1 MKPLAGI
8 RILSIEQFAA
18 GPYGTMLLAG
28 LGAEVIKIENPD
40 IGGDP
45 ARRTGPH
52 MLGEA
57 DSQYF
62 QTWNLNK
69 KSITLDL
76 KSPEGRRQFERLV
89 QGADAVVNNLRGDL
103 PAKLGLEYSTLG
115 KIKSSVVCLHIS
127 AYGRDN
133 SRASWPGYD
142 YLMQAEGGLMSL
154 TGEPSGPPARFGA
167 PSPIDHMTGMTAMV
181 GLVSALLGARISGRG
196 CDVDVSLLD
205 TALHLLGYAG
215 TWAINGGEGAERQAR
230 SAHYSV
236 APVQTVPTADGWIF
250 IMCMTQKFWEA
261 LILAIGRPELG
272 RDPRFVSNPER
283 FAHRAEL
290 TEVLDAVFRGRS
302 TEAWLE
308 ALSGVLPVGPV
319 FDVNQALANPFMAEI
334 GMVQSAPHPADP
346 DFKVMSSPIKI
357 NGDRGTSAPCPPVG
371 ANNAEIL
378 GELEPALER
387 LS

>member
-1 MKPLAGI
+1 MKPLSGT
-8 RILSIEQFAA
+8 RILSIEQYAA

-28 LGAEVIKIENPD
+28 LGAEVIRIENAA

-52 MLGEA
+52 LLGDG

-76 KSPEGRRQFERLV
+76 KSPGDRRRFERLV
-89 QGADAVVNNLRGDL
+89 EGADAVVNNLRGDQ
-103 PAKLGLEYSTLG
+103 PAKLGLEYAALG
-115 KIKSSVVCLHIS
+115 QIKPSIVCLHIS

-133 SRASWPGYD
+133 SRAAWPGYD
-142 YLMQAEGGLMSL
+142 YLMQAESGLMSL
-154 TGEPSGPPARFGA
+154 TGEPSGPPTRFGA

-181 GLVSALLGARISGRG
+181 GLLGALMGARTTGKG

-205 TALHLLGYAG
+205 VALHLLGYAG
-215 TWAINGGEGAERQAR
+215 TWAVNGGAGAERQPR
-230 SAHYSV
+230 SGHFSV
-236 APVQTVPTADGWIF
+236 APVQTFPTADGWVF

-261 LILAIGRPELG
+261 LLAVIGRPELAK
-272 RDPRFVSNPER
+272 DSRFLTNPDR
-283 FAHRAEL
+283 FANREAL
-290 TEVLDAVFRGRS
+290 TGILDEVFRAR
-302 TEAWLE
+302 TTDAWLA
-308 ALSGVLPVGPV
+308 ALSGVLPIAPV
-319 FDVNQALANPFMAEI
+319 FDVRQALTSPFVAEI

-346 DFKVMSSPIKI
+346 HFRVMASPIRI
-357 NGDRGTSAPCPPVG
+357 DGERGTSAPCPPMG

-378 GELEPALER
+378 PAPAPVED
-387 LS
+387 